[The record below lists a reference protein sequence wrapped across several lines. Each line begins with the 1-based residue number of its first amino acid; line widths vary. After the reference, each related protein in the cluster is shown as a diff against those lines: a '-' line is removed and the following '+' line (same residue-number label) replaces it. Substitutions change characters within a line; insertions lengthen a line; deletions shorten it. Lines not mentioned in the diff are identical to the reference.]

1 MPDKEKYP
9 HEYWHGDDV
18 HATIAHVRLQGK
30 ASQIELGISE
40 DKIKGNGLRTHADL
54 IIMALAHRAGF
65 KVERVQDE
73 PDEEGTPT
81 EKAASLFT
89 FAKRAGR
96 PAGPS
101 AATAKAPAA
110 ASAKK
115 QQAAASE
122 LKTKSERD
130 AAIAVLQKAWRNRR
144 GKFTSRGIA
153 ITAPKAVAMVE
164 VRPLR

>member
-1 MPDKEKYP
+1 MPKTAEYP
-9 HEYWHGDDV
+9 HPFWHGNAV
-18 HATIAHVRLQGK
+18 NALFAHARAQGK
-30 ASQIELGISE
+30 DWQIALGVPE
-40 DKIKGNGLRTHADL
+40 EKIYGQGLRTHADL
-54 IIMALAHRAGF
+54 LILAFAHKAGWDVD
-65 KVERVQDE
+65 KLQDE
-73 PDEEGTPT
+73 PCENGTPA
-81 EKAASLFT
+81 EKAASMYSFR
-89 FAKRAGR
+89 KRAGR

-122 LKTKSERD
+122 LRTKSERD